1 MKPFRHVRVSASML
15 DRFVGVAG
23 GLRSKAAWSV
33 GACCL
38 LLGLTAMAQDAP
50 QVVPS
55 FAELEAAGAT
65 VGEIRVIPLD
75 IFDTND
81 PAENY
86 ALFRLANRLHIQTRE
101 SVIRRAIL
109 FQSGE
114 PVSVRLIE
122 ETERLL
128 RSNRYLYD
136 VSLRPVAVQGG
147 VVDIEVVTRDTWSLS
162 VGAGVGTSGGESSSS
177 VEFSEYNLF
186 GTGTSLGFKRSN
198 DVDRSSTEVEY
209 ANNRAFGTWASV
221 SASHASNSDGRRNA
235 VSVVRPFYALDSRW
249 TAGFRASSDDRIDPL
264 YQAGEI
270 ASEYRTTQSQAEV
283 FGGWSDGLVDGWV
296 RRHTLG
302 WSASRVRYATEPGL
316 AAPTQLPE
324 DRRRVGP
331 YWRYDLIED
340 RIEREL
346 NRNLIG
352 RPEFFQLGLLASL
365 QVNWDGRS
373 FGSDRDALRFSAGIS
388 RGFEPRP
395 GDTLIAR
402 AAWSGELL
410 RSGTGSQFLSAG
422 AQYYRPQTK
431 RRLFYA
437 SAAADWI
444 ARPGPTDQL
453 LLGGDSGLR
462 GYPLRYQSGERRVL
476 LTAEQRFYTDVYLW
490 RLFRLGGAAF
500 VDVGRAWG
508 GVLSN
513 TSNPGWLS
521 DVGLGLRIVS
531 ERSSFGTVVHIDV
544 ALPLNRSGDIS
555 KVQFLVKAKRSF

>member
-1 MKPFRHVRVSASML
+1 M
-15 DRFVGVAG
+15 
-23 GLRSKAAWSV
+23 
-33 GACCL
+33 L
-38 LLGLTAMAQDAP
+38 LLVALITGTAVHAQVPAPVGL
-50 QVVPS
+50 PS

-65 VGEIRVIPLD
+65 VGEIRVVPLE

-86 ALFRLANRLHIQTRE
+86 ALFRLANRLHIPTRE
-101 SVIRRAIL
+101 GVIRRVIL

-114 PVSVRLIE
+114 PVSMRLIE

-136 VSLRPVAVQGG
+136 VSIRPVALEGG
-147 VVDIEVVTRDTWSLS
+147 VVDIEVTTRDTWSLS

-177 VEFSEYNLF
+177 VEFSEYNLL
-186 GTGTSLGFKRSN
+186 GTGTTLGFKRSN
-198 DVDRSSTEVEY
+198 DVDRSSTELEY

-221 SASHASNSDGRRNA
+221 AASHASNSDGSRSA

-249 TAGFRASSDDRIDPL
+249 SVGVRASSDDRIDPL

-270 ASEYRTTQSQAEV
+270 ASQYRVTQSQAEV
-283 FGGWSDGLVDGWV
+283 FGGWSEGLVEGWV
-296 RRHTLG
+296 RRHTVG
-302 WSASRVRYATEPGL
+302 WSASRARYATEPGL
-316 AAPTQLPE
+316 VAPAQLPE
-324 DRRRVGP
+324 DRRRAGP

-365 QVNWDGRS
+365 QVNWDGHA
-373 FGSDRDALRFSAGIS
+373 FGADRDALRFSAAIS
-388 RGFEPRP
+388 RGFAPRP

-402 AAWSGELL
+402 AAWLGEFLHSGMG
-410 RSGTGSQFLSAG
+410 RQALSAG
-422 AQYYRPQTK
+422 AQYYRPQSK
-431 RRLFYA
+431 HRLFYA
-437 SAAADWI
+437 SAEADWI

-453 LLGGDSGLR
+453 VLGGDDGLR
-462 GYPLRYQSGERRVL
+462 GYPLRYQSGTRRVL
-476 LTAEQRFYTDVYLW
+476 FTAEQRFYTDVYLW
-490 RLFRLGGAAF
+490 RLLRLGGAAF

-508 GVLSN
+508 GMLP
-513 TSNPGWLS
+513 TTANPGWLS
-521 DVGLGLRIVS
+521 DVGMGLRVVS

-544 ALPLNRSGDIS
+544 AFPLSRVGDIS
-555 KVQFLVKAKRSF
+555 KAQFQVKAKRSF

>member
-1 MKPFRHVRVSASML
+1 MGYLARFFVPLFRWPLRHGASA
-15 DRFVGVAG
+15 
-23 GLRSKAAWSV
+23 AA
-33 GACCL
+33 L
-38 LLGLTAMAQDAP
+38 LWLALITGSTAHAQAP
-50 QVVPS
+50 APAELPS
-55 FAELEAAGAT
+55 FAELQAAGAT
-65 VGEIRVIPLD
+65 VGEIRVLPQP

-86 ALFRLANRLHIQTRE
+86 ALFRLANRLHIPTQE
-101 SVIRRAIL
+101 SVIRRALL
-109 FQSGE
+109 FQTGE

-128 RSNRYLYD
+128 RSNRYLFD
-136 VSLRPVAVQGG
+136 VSLRPVAVRDG

-162 VGAGVGTSGGESSSS
+162 VGAGVGTSGGESSSN
-177 VEFSEYNLF
+177 VEFSEYNLL
-186 GTGTSLGFKRSN
+186 GTGTTLGFKRSN

-209 ANNRAFGTWASV
+209 ANHRVFGTWASV
-221 SASHASNSDGRRNA
+221 AASHASNSDGSRNA
-235 VSVVRPFYALDSRW
+235 VSVVRPFYALDARW
-249 TAGFRASSDDRIDPL
+249 SAGFRASSDDRIDPL

-270 ASEYRTTQSQAEV
+270 ARQYRTTQSQAEV

-302 WSASRVRYATEPGL
+302 WSASRVRYAVKPGL
-316 AAPTQLPE
+316 VAPALLP
-324 DRRRVGP
+324 DNRRRVGP

-340 RIEREL
+340 RVEREL
-346 NRNLIG
+346 NRNLVG

-365 QVNWDGRS
+365 QVNWDGRAV
-373 FGSDRDALRFSAGIS
+373 GSDRDALRFSASIS
-388 RGFEPRP
+388 RGFAPRP

-402 AAWSGELL
+402 AAWSGEWL
-410 RSGTGSQFLSAG
+410 RSGAGSQFLSAG
-422 AQYYRPQTK
+422 AQYYRPQT
-431 RRLFYA
+431 RHRLFYA
-437 SAAADWI
+437 SAEANWI

-462 GYPLRYQSGERRVL
+462 GYPLRYQSGTRRVL
-476 LTAEQRFYTDVYLW
+476 FTAEQRFYTDVYLW

-508 GVLSN
+508 GVLPN
-513 TSNPGWLS
+513 TDNPGWLG

-544 ALPLNRSGDIS
+544 AVPLNRAGDIS
-555 KVQFLVKAKRSF
+555 QVQFQVKAKRSF

>member
-1 MKPFRHVRVSASML
+1 M
-15 DRFVGVAG
+15 
-23 GLRSKAAWSV
+23 AA
-33 GACCL
+33 L
-38 LLGLTAMAQDAP
+38 LLAALITGTAARAQVAVPDSL
-50 QVVPS
+50 PS

-65 VGEIRVIPLD
+65 VGEIRVVPLE

-81 PAENY
+81 PAENH
-86 ALFRLANRLHIQTRE
+86 ALFRLANRLHIPTRE
-101 SVIRRAIL
+101 GVIRRAIL
-109 FQSGE
+109 FQTGE

-136 VSLRPVAVQGG
+136 VSLRPVALQGG
-147 VVDIEVVTRDTWSLS
+147 VVDIEVTTRDTWSLS

-186 GTGTSLGFKRSN
+186 GTGTSLGFKRRN
-198 DVDRSSTEVEY
+198 DVDRSSTELEY
-209 ANNRAFGTWASV
+209 ANNRAFGTWTSV
-221 SASHASNSDGRRNA
+221 AASHASNSDGKRSA
-235 VSVVRPFYALDSRW
+235 VSVVRPFYALDARW
-249 TAGFRASSDDRIDPL
+249 TAGFRVSSNDRIDPL

-270 ASEYRTTQSQAEV
+270 VSEYRATQSKAEV

-302 WSASRVRYATEPGL
+302 WSASRARYATEPGR
-316 AAPTQLPE
+316 ATPMQLPE

-365 QVNWDGRS
+365 QLNWDGQAM
-373 FGSDRDALRFSAGIS
+373 GSDRDALRFSAALS
-388 RGFEPRP
+388 RGFAPRP

-410 RSGTGSQFLSAG
+410 RNATGSQFLSAG

-431 RRLFYA
+431 YRLFYA
-437 SAAADWI
+437 AAEADWI

-453 LLGGDSGLR
+453 VLGGDNGLR
-462 GYPLRYQSGERRVL
+462 GYPLRYQSGTRRVL

-490 RLFRLGGAAF
+490 RLLRLGGAAF

-508 GVLSN
+508 GPLP
-513 TSNPGWLS
+513 TSANPGWLG
-521 DVGLGLRIVS
+521 DVGFGLRVVS
-531 ERSSFGTVVHIDV
+531 ERSSFGTVVHVDV
-544 ALPLNRSGDIS
+544 AFPVNRVGDIS
-555 KVQFLVKAKRSF
+555 KAQLLVKAQRSF

>member
-1 MKPFRHVRVSASML
+1 MASLVRSLFHSPPLRSVI
-15 DRFVGVAG
+15 VGVLLWMGALLAG
-23 GLRSKAAWSV
+23 AHVQAQVPAPAGL
-33 GACCL
+33 
-38 LLGLTAMAQDAP
+38 
-50 QVVPS
+50 PS

-65 VGEIRVIPLD
+65 VGEIRVMPQE
-75 IFDTND
+75 IFNTSD

-86 ALFRLANRLHIQTRE
+86 ALFRLANRLHIPTQE
-101 SVIRRAIL
+101 AVIRRAIL
-109 FQSGE
+109 FQTGE

-136 VSLRPVAVQGG
+136 VSIRPLALRDG
-147 VVDIEVVTRDTWSLS
+147 VVDIEVTTRDTWSLS
-162 VGAGVGTSGGESSSS
+162 VGAGVGTSGGERSSN
-177 VEFSEYNLF
+177 VEFSEDNLF

-198 DVDRSSTEVEY
+198 VVRGNDIAYNGGGGIVVAD
-209 ANNRAFGTWASV
+209 GT
-221 SASHASNSDGRRNA
+221 RNA
-235 VSVVRPFYALDSRW
+235 VSVVRPFYALDARW
-249 TAGFRASSDDRIDPL
+249 SAGFRASSDDRINPL

-270 ASEYRTTQSQAEV
+270 ARQYRSTQSQAEV
-283 FGGWSDGLVDGWV
+283 FGGWSNGLVEGWV
-296 RRHTLG
+296 RRHTVG

-316 AAPTQLPE
+316 VAPVQLPE

-365 QVNWDGRS
+365 QVNWDGQAL
-373 FGSDRDALRFSAGIS
+373 GSDRDALRLSAAIS
-388 RGFEPRP
+388 RGFAPRA

-410 RSGTGSQFLSAG
+410 RGGVGTQFLSVG
-422 AQYYRPQTK
+422 AQYYRPQT
-431 RRLFYA
+431 RYRLFYA
-437 SAAADWI
+437 SATADWI
-444 ARPGPTDQL
+444 TRPGPTDQL
-453 LLGGDSGLR
+453 VLGGDNGLR
-462 GYPLRYQSGERRVL
+462 GYPLRYQSGARRVL
-476 LTAEQRFYTDVYLW
+476 FTAEQRFYTDVYLW

-508 GVLSN
+508 GVLPN
-513 TSNPGWLS
+513 TANPGWLS
-521 DVGLGLRIVS
+521 DVGFGLRVVS

-544 ALPLNRSGDIS
+544 AFPLNRVGDIS
-555 KVQFLVKAKRSF
+555 KAQLLVKAKRSF

>member
-1 MKPFRHVRVSASML
+1 MISSVRCFVHAFRPQRPRTAT
-15 DRFVGVAG
+15 VA
-23 GLRSKAAWSV
+23 A
-33 GACCL
+33 L
-38 LLGLTAMAQDAP
+38 LLAALITGTAARAQ
-50 QVVPS
+50 VPVPDSLRS

-65 VGEIRVIPLD
+65 VGEIRVVPLD

-162 VGAGVGTSGGESSSS
+162 VGAGVGTSGGESSSN
-177 VEFSEYNLF
+177 VEFSEYNLL
-186 GTGTSLGFKRSN
+186 GTGTTLGFKRSN
-198 DVDRSSTEVEY
+198 DVDRSSTELDY
-209 ANNRAFGTWASV
+209 ANNRAFGTWTSV
-221 SASHASNSDGRRNA
+221 AASHASNSDGSRNT
-235 VSVVRPFYALDSRW
+235 VSVVRPFYALDARW
-249 TAGFRASSDDRIDPL
+249 TAGVRASSDDRIDPL
-264 YQAGEI
+264 YQVGEI

-324 DRRRVGP
+324 DRRRAGP

-365 QVNWDGRS
+365 QVNWDGRA

-388 RGFEPRP
+388 RGFEPLP
-395 GDTLIAR
+395 GDTLITR

-410 RSGTGSQFLSAG
+410 RTGTASQFLSAG

-431 RRLFYA
+431 RHLFYA

-444 ARPGPTDQL
+444 VRPGPTDQL

-508 GVLSN
+508 GMLPN